1 MAIKFYEE
9 KHQYVSTDDDK
20 IQWKSVT
27 GVISKFKQPFNAEV
41 QAPKSSANKKSP
53 YYGLPP
59 EEICAIWKNESNL
72 SIELGSWY
80 HSQRESDIIECD
92 TIQRRGLDIPII
104 KPVIID
110 GVKHAPPQKLKNG
123 IYPEHMMYLKS
134 AAICG
139 QSDRVEII
147 EGIVDIA
154 DYKTNKDLK
163 LEPFI
168 SWDGS
173 RKKMLDPVSHLDD
186 CDIVHYG
193 LQLSLYMYM
202 IIKHNP
208 LFRPGNL
215 TIEHVVFEELGRD
228 KFNSRTLKRDENGNP
243 IVKEVIPYQ
252 VPYYK
257 KEVIDIIHY
266 LNSNQ

>member
-9 KHQYVSTDDDK
+9 KHQYVSIDPDQ

-27 GVISKFKQPFNAEV
+27 GVISKLKQPFNAEL
-41 QAPKSSANKKSP
+41 QAPKSSVNKKSP

-59 EEICAIWKNESNL
+59 AEICAIWKNEGDLSNV
-72 SIELGSWY
+72 LGHWY
-80 HSQRESDIIECD
+80 HGQRESDILECD
-92 TIQRRGLDIPII
+92 TIQRRGVDVPII
-104 KPVIID
+104 KPIMIE
-110 GVKHAPPQKLKNG
+110 GVKHAPNQKLTNG
-123 IYPEHMMYLKS
+123 VYPEHMMYLKS
-134 AAICG
+134 AGLCG

-147 EGIVDIA
+147 EKIVDIA

-202 IIKHNP
+202 VIKHNP
-208 LFRPGNL
+208 TFIPGNL
-215 TIEHVVFEELGRD
+215 TIEHIVFEEISRD
-228 KFNSRTLKRDENGNP
+228 KFNSRSLKRDENGNP
-243 IVKEVIPYQ
+243 IVKEVVPYK

-266 LNSNQ
+266 LNS